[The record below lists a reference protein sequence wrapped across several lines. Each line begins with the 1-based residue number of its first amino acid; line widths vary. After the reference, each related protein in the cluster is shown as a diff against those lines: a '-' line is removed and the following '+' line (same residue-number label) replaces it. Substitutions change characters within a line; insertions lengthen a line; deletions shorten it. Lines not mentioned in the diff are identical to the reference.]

1 MFYSPGIARHSF
13 VSGTSRMKL
22 SGIYLMCS
30 DTSSVH
36 GALHLYTE
44 SDPATD
50 TIQRSAHLEAAP
62 DGKTVL
68 LIDVDS
74 RRPGGNRKVVYEL
87 APGDMIAALRA
98 HGAEVNESASNSL

>member
-1 MFYSPGIARHSF
+1 MF
-13 VSGTSRMKL
+13 
-22 SGIYLMCS
+22 S
-30 DTSSVH
+30 DNSNVH

-44 SDPATD
+44 NDPSTD

-74 RRPGGNRKVVYEL
+74 GRSGGNRKVVYEL
-87 APGDMIAALRA
+87 APGDLIAVLRA
-98 HGAEVNESASNSL
+98 HGAEVDERASLSL